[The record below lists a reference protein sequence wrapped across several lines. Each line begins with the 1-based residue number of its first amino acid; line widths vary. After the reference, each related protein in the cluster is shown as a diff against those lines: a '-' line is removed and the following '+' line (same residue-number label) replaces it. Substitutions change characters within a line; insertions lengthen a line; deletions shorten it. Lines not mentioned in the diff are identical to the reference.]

1 MNRSYSKL
9 RHIQESNLRLEKRV
23 IKEDNFQGGGTDGM
37 GRGTGYHRETIDTQ
51 IKNSYNFGKDKM
63 TTGSDNVDVSS
74 PEYNQL
80 KNQLQRIVRSGKVN
94 GPVNVTVTGGAS
106 AVGNNSG
113 FDNKALAKSRAD
125 KLVAQ
130 LSKDIPNISNKIKF
144 ITKGIVGKSTK
155 LNSTEAYNEQ
165 FVKVNFDVNEI
176 NTIKQS
182 IELDN
187 LTANPFERGKK
198 GTGPNPDPS
207 PFPVPKLKMKRVCV
221 QIPEKYVDEFRL
233 KVREFR
239 SSHLDIGNIP
249 FGVTDIK

>member
-1 MNRSYSKL
+1 MKL
-9 RHIQESNLRLEKRV
+9 VKRV
-23 IKEDNFQGGGTDGM
+23 IQEDNFQGGGTDGM
-37 GRGTGYHRETIDTQ
+37 GRGTGYHRETLDTQ

-63 TTGSDNVDVSS
+63 KTGSDDVDVSS

-80 KNQLQRIVRSGKVN
+80 KNQLQSIVKSRKVN

-106 AVGNNSG
+106 AVGNSSG
-113 FDNKALAKSRAD
+113 YDNNALAKSRAD
-125 KLVAQ
+125 KLVTQ
-130 LSKDIPNISNKIKF
+130 LTKDIPNISNKIKF
-144 ITKGIVGKSTK
+144 TTKGIVGKSTK

-165 FVKVNFDVNEI
+165 FVKVNFNVNEI

-187 LTANPFERGKK
+187 LTGNPFVRGNGNK

-207 PFPVPKLKMKRVCV
+207 PFPVPKLKMKRVCI

-233 KVREFR
+233 KVREFKN
-239 SSHLDIGNIP
+239 SHLDIGKIP